1 MPVAAQEPV
10 TFLAG
15 IALARPV
22 DEPLLHQVIVPAH
35 GCCWNNSVVVGC
47 PSHDQRIELCDD
59 PRLWSG
65 LQLLQALINGSQVA
79 LARFLAWSDDGFAL
93 QRLLLRSKP
102 GVSCH
107 PERSEGSVAMSREM
121 LRCAQHDSAVLYW
134 LLANIETQENKAY
147 LSLIGCQRM
156 REACFVSMEM

>member
-1 MPVAAQEPV
+1 MGPLWLPVRTHHILSSPYLQCIGACPCPAGSTPHLWWNLCFPSSCQNQTEKLPSQDARLPVCSQLDPILSSKDPSVLSGAMPVAAQEPV

-15 IALARPV
+15 MALARPV

-65 LQLLQALINGSQVA
+65 LQLLQAL
-79 LARFLAWSDDGFAL
+79 
-93 QRLLLRSKP
+93 
-102 GVSCH
+102 
-107 PERSEGSVAMSREM
+107 
-121 LRCAQHDSAVLYW
+121 
-134 LLANIETQENKAY
+134 
-147 LSLIGCQRM
+147 
-156 REACFVSMEM
+156 